1 MLYIFGVQRSGVG
14 QAKKPENSHEQRQVK
29 KGQKQ
34 THQWTVGSIGILYR
48 VVTMIPRT
56 PILHGSKGI
65 IETVPRSDRTLS
77 YAVDAVHVH
86 CQPLSNPVPMNT
98 GSIVGEFVADDDG
111 DILSILS
118 IWNSEF

>member
-14 QAKKPENSHEQRQVK
+14 QAKKPENLHEQRQVK

-56 PILHGSKGI
+56 PVLHGSKGI
-65 IETVPRSDRTLS
+65 SETILRSDWTLS
-77 YAVDAVHVH
+77 QAINAVILH
-86 CQPLSNPVPMNT
+86 CVPLPNPVPMNT
-98 GSIVGEFVADDDG
+98 GSIVLETVGDG
-111 DILSILS
+111 DGDGLLVLSV
-118 IWNSEF
+118 